1 MTNVKAI
8 EVPMDV
14 NNIQIYDGYIVEY
27 ILADWGGFCHRA
39 SPFLMQVGTV
49 FEHEYGTYKVTS
61 IDRKPKHIIV
71 YCEHL
76 KKETT
81 FFDTLFKLR
90 DEFN

>member
-1 MTNVKAI
+1 MTINSF
-8 EVPMDV
+8 
-14 NNIQIYDGYIVEY
+14 DGLTNFRDGEDDNYIVEY
-27 ILADWGGFCHRA
+27 ILADLGGFCHRA